1 MSGSLSVVAF
11 EGELNSI
18 VREVGTIMMH
28 NTSPTD
34 D

>member
-18 VREVGTIMMH
+18 VREVGICNCDFVM
-28 NTSPTD
+28 S
-34 D
+34 